1 MLIDTHC
8 HIDRFPNP
16 GAVAARCEREKLITV
31 AVTNLPSHYS
41 QGLRHVKALQY
52 VKLALGFHPLV
63 VGQYHRELDTFLEML
78 PKVDF
83 VGEIGLDFSNEGIS
97 TKAQQLAAFRTIAK
111 SLADTNKFV
120 TLHSRGAADPVLA
133 VLEEFSITNAV
144 FHWYS
149 GPLRVLDR
157 AIDRGFYFS
166 VNPSMIHSNKGREI
180 ITRIPRHRV
189 LTESD
194 GPYAKIQNRPTQP
207 SDVRNVVEF
216 LSREWGISMDQTS
229 KQIFQNYSG
238 LASSNSQP

>member
-1 MLIDTHC
+1 VLIDTHC
-8 HIDRFPNP
+8 HVDRFPDP
-16 GAVAARCEREKLITV
+16 AAIAARCERERLITV

-41 QGLRHVKALQY
+41 QDVRHVKALQY

-63 VGQYHRELDTFLEML
+63 VGQYYRELDTFLGML

-111 SLADTNKFV
+111 SLAETRKFV
-120 TLHSRGAADPVLA
+120 TLHSRGAADTVLA
-133 VLEEFSITNAV
+133 VLEEFNVTNAV

-149 GPLRVLDR
+149 GSLGVLDR

-166 VNPSMIHSNKGREI
+166 VNPSMIHSNKGRKI

-194 GPYAKIQNRPTQP
+194 GPYAKIQNRPTEP

-216 LSREWGISMDQTS
+216 LSKEWGISMDETS

>member
-1 MLIDTHC
+1 VLIDTHC

-16 GAVAARCEREKLITV
+16 GGVAARCEREKLITV

-41 QGLRHVKALQY
+41 QGVEHVKALQY
-52 VKLALGFHPLV
+52 VKLALGFHPLI
-63 VGQYHRELDTFLEML
+63 VGQNYRELDTFLEML

-83 VGEIGLDFSNEGIS
+83 VGEIGLDFSNEGKS

-120 TLHSRGAADPVLA
+120 TLHSRGAADPVLS
-133 VLEEFSITNAV
+133 VLEEFSVTNAV

-149 GPLRVLDR
+149 GSLRVLDR

-216 LSREWGISMDQTS
+216 LSKEWGISMDETS

-238 LASSNSQP
+238 LVPHRRR